1 MDMPVLPTFARNL
14 RYQLWREGTNREH
27 WVAHL
32 AGWLNCSER
41 RALELLIGKTPN
53 SEELQTLV
61 QQTGIMEEQFHFN
74 DLTKQIT
81 ILAENLNYLVTAPK
95 RGGKKELAH
104 HLNIRPGTL
113 SRWLAGKQR
122 PNPKYQEMIKAY
134 FGLPTAVDLETIP
147 LFLEL
152 SPVGSYEQRAWLRQC
167 VDELDDE
174 ALRVLFPALEKL
186 LR

>member
-14 RYQLWREGTNREH
+14 RYQLWREGTNRDG
-27 WVAHL
+27 WPIHL

-53 SEELQTLV
+53 SEELQNLA
-61 QQTGIMEEQFHFN
+61 QQLESWKSSSISN

-113 SRWLAGKQR
+113 SRW
-122 PNPKYQEMIKAY
+122 
-134 FGLPTAVDLETIP
+134 
-147 LFLEL
+147 
-152 SPVGSYEQRAWLRQC
+152 
-167 VDELDDE
+167 
-174 ALRVLFPALEKL
+174 
-186 LR
+186 